1 MITLRLAEPL
11 DFEFFFA
18 LKSEP
23 SNIFWTGHSSPPD
36 RVGLKA
42 FFDDILAKHY
52 NDTTRKC
59 YIIEN
64 DGVSVGC
71 VYLDP
76 SQDHL
81 REFDF
86 AVAISEKYQ
95 GRGYAKEAIAL
106 GLDFCKKMGMTKLVG
121 KIREDNTA
129 SLRAYTACGIIVKD
143 EYELV
148 FVPGLNREVKMFRVE
163 KEL

>member
-1 MITLRLAEPL
+1 MITLRLAEPS

-36 RVGLKA
+36 RAGLRT
-42 FFDDILAKHY
+42 FFDNILAKHHD
-52 NDTTRKC
+52 DTARKC

-64 DGVSVGC
+64 NRVSVGC

-76 SQDHL
+76 SQDQL
-81 REFDF
+81 GEFDF

-95 GRGYAKEAIAL
+95 GRGYAKEAIAF

-129 SLRAYTACGIIVKD
+129 SLRAYTACGIIVMD

-148 FVPGLNREVKMFRVE
+148 LIPGLNQEVKMFRVE